1 MKENSVKNIHD
12 EMVYYN
18 AKMHAT
24 MGEAYRA
31 YEKFSLMYSA
41 NENPFHG
48 FHTQSEFFMNAS
60 GISAED
66 PSVIFNE
73 CKKIHDKV
81 DDTQYCGY
89 VIDFVN
95 KKHMGMGKEYPF
107 GSCLIKIS
115 AEGVDIPYYI
125 LADESTLF
133 NSRVFIGEDYKAYL
147 VTQLNK
153 DEFKCLKLKDHS
165 FRLHRYNI

>member
-1 MKENSVKNIHD
+1 MKEKSAKNILD
-12 EMVYYN
+12 EISNYN
-18 AKMHAT
+18 EQMLAT

-41 NENPFHG
+41 DENPFHG

-95 KKHMGMGKEYPF
+95 KKHMGMGKVYPF

-147 VTQLNK
+147 
-153 DEFKCLKLKDHS
+153 FKEQKHKLAVIS
-165 FRLHRYNI
+165 